1 MLLSL
6 PSNKRYMFLIGS
18 AVYSWAAFIR
28 TCSFSSTCIA
38 YLWAALHRAKTAYG
52 HLLYKERRFSLITE
66 LSALLFS
73 KQFWTYSPKLWWG
86 PTRRMS
92 WWFKKKDSI
101 SFKEKQMIQ
110 RPLKHKWNSIKR
122 HSFLGG
128 VRLSTRGDE
137 RTFGARKNCRS

>member
-73 KQFWTYSPKLWWG
+73 K
-86 PTRRMS
+86 
-92 WWFKKKDSI
+92 
-101 SFKEKQMIQ
+101 
-110 RPLKHKWNSIKR
+110 NSE
-122 HSFLGG
+122 HTHQSC
-128 VRLSTRGDE
+128 DE
-137 RTFGARKNCRS
+137 GRQEE